1 MWLNAV
7 RVLSLRSLY
16 FFFFKCSHLNQ
27 FIQHHS
33 IKPRQ
38 VLDVVSLHHRPI
50 LPDMSSEL
58 LHVEDQ
64 LSYVSAK
71 HTYTHQQVWRRKCVY
86 TGMTRVHKHTCPHLL
101 VYEIIC
107 AFLLDVV
114 CMSKQPDDLITGE
127 WQRHEHKQRLAD
139 QKFGGKWW
147 ERSSQH
153 LRSQNL

>member
-1 MWLNAV
+1 MLLKLRYSKCKTCNLTPDISSLTAV
-7 RVLSLRSLY
+7 LDGDTSSITPCLVSGVCI
-16 FFFFKCSHLNQ
+16 FFFKCSHLNQ

-71 HTYTHQQVWRRKCVY
+71 HTYTHQQV
-86 TGMTRVHKHTCPHLL
+86 
-101 VYEIIC
+101 
-107 AFLLDVV
+107 
-114 CMSKQPDDLITGE
+114 
-127 WQRHEHKQRLAD
+127 
-139 QKFGGKWW
+139 
-147 ERSSQH
+147 
-153 LRSQNL
+153 